1 MAAMSRGPAAR
12 VRPTKN
18 PKGGT
23 PSSRRHHFESFSQ
36 RIARLKIEPVRRGRS
51 TILDNAELE
60 TAFSYFRTSL
70 NEWKELNTSEAFTT
84 FARQVAP
91 LCESLPQIVH
101 HSERILNLLVGY
113 IEKGDVWSEEPLLSL
128 LAHFAHDLGA
138 QFERHFERVVRA
150 VSQLAAK
157 HEAFEVIEWSFTC
170 LAWLFKYLSRLLVP
184 DLRSVF
190 DLMAPLL
197 GKDHQKVFVT
207 RFAAESLSFLVR
219 KAGAAYHRDTTP
231 LKLVLQHMSSQLK
244 ELQGGG
250 KDYEFRHGLMSL
262 FTDSMKGVQRGLH
275 SSAVAI
281 LQEMLA
287 QTYDDAY
294 SALRTPP
301 LEPVLMGTVISI
313 IHHTDAEAFKPL
325 FACIV
330 EQIRSAS
337 SDPAH
342 VGLSS
347 RLLFTVCGVRKG
359 SRISDWTPALEV
371 LGLLIDTFQ
380 TSSGADSADKQ
391 DLLTACAIIF
401 QYCSLDTAIPHV
413 QLLEKLTSGLW
424 EPTFLGF
431 CNLFAEIGSERFKT
445 LLLPYF
451 KNSELC
457 LILPDLHHLE
467 ALPHSPLH
475 VAATWHES
483 FVSQFRRLSNSG
495 ASEEDEEWLASTLN
509 AYLEASQILDIPSN
523 VKDEVLTSLSASL
536 ERVLRDDSSR
546 QLRPLDVFFAG
557 NGFHY
562 LMRETKS
569 QINIPAIWDK
579 LCKASASYGSLLSF
593 WQAVLLL
600 AEQNQSI
607 LDMSGPHKEVFHHAV
622 TQCLE
627 SPSHDM
633 RLVGLG
639 ILEKI
644 AAGSPESQNAL
655 ATALLIEQTPFNMEN
670 ARSVSMRIRQLAKM
684 YPAVKHE
691 EWVGGAIPTFCFG
704 LLHVRLAQ
712 VWDDA
717 CSALKEMSVTKEG
730 EAHISRIAF
739 DWITL
744 GADDRALD
752 SSHLEDA
759 KSPPRRAT
767 EFECTNVMQLERKIA
782 KTWTSSDHLQERLKA
797 HFDRE
802 HAQLPF
808 IAPFSRTQALR
819 LLNDIPKLAE
829 KRSRLL
835 VPVLLNW
842 VAQQPLNEGVEDEDS
857 DLDNNANTQAR
868 WARKDQKSLLSIVS
882 KFNNPKVLFKSAE
895 VYEALL
901 VLLGNG
907 DVEIQKA
914 ALRGLLAWKDAAI
927 VRYQE
932 NLFNLLDDARFREEV
947 SVFMDVSDEE
957 SHLREEHRD
966 HLLPIIL
973 RLLYG
978 KIVSGKRGQEA
989 KRKAVF
995 IALTRFSHDAIR
1007 QFLSI
1012 AFGPLDGLSVVQDSR
1027 INERLFEINLSNPRK
1042 QSDDDPSQDLQLSLM
1057 RTIRQRGFHSLNIL
1071 FESCPEFSWEAYIPV
1086 IVEELVTPRLQQFP
1100 VESANSVSGL
1110 LRLFAAWSRS
1120 PRTAPYLVQYES
1132 GIIGKIM
1139 ECLNGTSTK
1148 DDVKKFILD
1157 EVLRSLILVA
1167 AKPDNASVEELVR
1180 RNRIHTDIL
1189 QPHASAILG
1198 GIGHLL
1204 RKSPSKDLLESGVQ
1218 TIAEIAPY
1226 VVGSAESRS
1235 MIEIATFLLKQPSKR
1250 VGPQIKPG
1258 LLKILHEFIP
1268 RCQAGDMDELFD
1280 VVFEPVSSL
1289 FSTFRERSTRA
1300 LLCDL
1305 IQDLANHS
1313 DEVGEVAGLC
1323 YDLNSFSHTRLD
1335 EPDFDRRSRAFNIV
1349 SGSSNGAHTLRQ
1361 WKPIVYNMLYYIK
1374 DNEELS
1380 IRVNSSVCL
1389 KRFIEA
1395 SRFDDSFK
1403 DFLASALLPGIQN
1416 GMRESSELVRL
1427 ELLTV
1432 LASLIKLYPD
1442 WSLVSDMHILLGP
1455 DDESSFLNNIL
1466 HIQGHRRLR
1475 ALRRLAS
1482 DAPQLQSGN
1491 IYHLL
1496 LPLLEHFI
1504 FNKAEDEAAH
1514 NLAGET
1520 IRAITGL
1527 SQSLEWPQ
1535 FRSMLKRFIG
1545 YLKTKEDMQKTII
1558 RLLTGMMDSLKQAGV
1573 AKGYLTCTPASQNGT
1588 KEQDGLEHV
1597 VVDTPM
1603 SSLAKTLPQQQKLT
1617 GDFTGNLLPSLT
1629 DFLHNKDESTVSLR
1643 APIAVAVTKV
1653 LLVLPPQE
1661 MEARLPAV
1669 LLDIC
1674 HILKSRSQ
1682 DGRDMA
1688 RNTLAEIATL
1698 TGPPYLGFILK
1709 SLRTALQRGYQL
1721 HVLSFTLHHILV
1733 QLSSRMQPGDL
1744 DYCLSDIVDVVMD
1757 DTFGVTGQEKDAEE
1771 YISKMRE
1778 VKSSKSYDSIDI
1790 LARFTL
1796 PTHLVNFVLPV
1807 KSLLLER
1814 LTAKMVQKIDEL
1826 LRRIGLGILQN
1837 QSVQDREILVF
1848 CYELIQDVYSSSSNP
1863 DASRAEDPKNRRYL
1877 VNMRGAA
1884 KSGVRGSISSHIYKI
1899 TRFSLDILRTVLR
1912 KHEELQTPQ
1921 NIAGFVPIIGDAL
1934 VQGHEEVQVSAFRL
1948 LTTVIKVP
1956 LAALDKDC
1964 PVYVTE
1970 AVRIIKN
1977 TISTNTEIAQ
1987 AALKLV
1993 SAILRERPNVEVKER
2008 DLAFLLKRLI
2018 PDLDEPDRQGVTFGF
2033 LKAIMNRKIIIT
2045 EVYEVMDRVAAMMV
2059 TNHTRSA
2066 RDLARSSYFHFLMEY
2081 PQAKNR
2087 FTKQLEFLIRNLR
2100 YDHVEGRQSVMEAL
2114 NLILNKVGDEV
2125 LQDVLG
2131 MMFIPLIN
2139 SMVNDDSSDCRT
2151 MAGTLVKRLFERAD
2165 AQRSKNFTSDLRS
2178 WLLQDDDP
2186 GLRRLGVQCWGLYF
2200 EVAEAKPKELA
2211 FVLEQLQA
2219 TVEEGLGRRD
2229 EDDWELI
2236 YYSLTVFSKLCKT
2249 ASDATLSTNRAGF
2262 WTAIESCVSY
2272 PHGWVKLT
2280 AAKLVGTFFA
2290 HLASS
2295 NAESGLGAF
2304 PLEGSNGLEMSEE
2317 SMIRLTNAFL
2327 KNLSIPGVTEE
2338 LCTQSVRNL
2347 AFLARCL
2354 ASNGVKWDWH
2364 KVDDNEEEVEDGAIG
2379 EPQTTSNGDA
2389 ASSDEEWGGFSPAPE
2404 NRERKSKPEPPTAI
2418 HRLMTRLSGL
2428 IRRETKIMKLS
2439 SLWPKSTVMTLLE
2452 SLTSKL
2458 PTDAITSSL
2467 PHLLTTLST
2476 LVDPATTIPRSTDSA
2491 FNDTYKSLID
2501 KAREVMDTLQKRLGT
2516 SQYLAYM
2523 EDVQKGVR
2531 QRREERRTKRKVE
2544 AITMPEKYGK
2554 EKKRRH
2560 DVARQRKKEK
2570 SAASRGQRRGW

>member
-1 MAAMSRGPAAR
+1 
-12 VRPTKN
+12 
-18 PKGGT
+18 
-23 PSSRRHHFESFSQ
+23 
-36 RIARLKIEPVRRGRS
+36 
-51 TILDNAELE
+51 LDPDVSGE
-60 TAFSYFRTSL
+60 
-70 NEWKELNTSEAFTT
+70 NEE
-84 FARQVAP
+84 
-91 LCESLPQIVH
+91 
-101 HSERILNLLVGY
+101 
-113 IEKGDVWSEEPLLSL
+113 
-128 LAHFAHDLGA
+128 
-138 QFERHFERVVRA
+138 
-150 VSQLAAK
+150 QLA
-157 HEAFEVIEWSFTC
+157 F
-170 LAWLFKYLSRLLVP
+170 
-184 DLRSVF
+184 
-190 DLMAPLL
+190 
-197 GKDHQKVFVT
+197 
-207 RFAAESLSFLVR
+207 
-219 KAGAAYHRDTTP
+219 
-231 LKLVLQHMSSQLK
+231 
-244 ELQGGG
+244 
-250 KDYEFRHGLMSL
+250 
-262 FTDSMKGVQRGLH
+262 
-275 SSAVAI
+275 
-281 LQEMLA
+281 
-287 QTYDDAY
+287 
-294 SALRTPP
+294 
-301 LEPVLMGTVISI
+301 
-313 IHHTDAEAFKPL
+313 
-325 FACIV
+325 
-330 EQIRSAS
+330 
-337 SDPAH
+337 
-342 VGLSS
+342 
-347 RLLFTVCGVRKG
+347 
-359 SRISDWTPALEV
+359 
-371 LGLLIDTFQ
+371 
-380 TSSGADSADKQ
+380 
-391 DLLTACAIIF
+391 
-401 QYCSLDTAIPHV
+401 
-413 QLLEKLTSGLW
+413 
-424 EPTFLGF
+424 
-431 CNLFAEIGSERFKT
+431 
-445 LLLPYF
+445 
-451 KNSELC
+451 
-457 LILPDLHHLE
+457 
-467 ALPHSPLH
+467 
-475 VAATWHES
+475 
-483 FVSQFRRLSNSG
+483 
-495 ASEEDEEWLASTLN
+495 TLN
-509 AYLEASQILDIPSN
+509 AFLEASPVLEIPPN
-523 VKDEVLTSLSASL
+523 VKQEILASLSKSL
-536 ERVLRDDSSR
+536 GRVFQEDAR
-546 QLRPLDVFFAG
+546 QLRPINVFTAG
-557 NGFHY
+557 NGFYY
-562 LMRETKS
+562 LMWETKA
-569 QINIPAIWDK
+569 QIDIPALWDK
-579 LCKASASYGSLLSF
+579 LCEASAFYGSMLPF

-600 AEQNQSI
+600 AEQNTS
-607 LDMSGPHKEVFHHAV
+607 DMDLSASQKELFHQAIM
-622 TQCLE
+622 QCLG

-633 RLVGLG
+633 RLVGLS
-639 ILEKI
+639 ILEKVCKES
-644 AAGSPESQNAL
+644 ADSQNII
-655 ATALLIEQTPFNMEN
+655 ATALLIEQTPFNMET
-670 ARSVSMRIRQLAKM
+670 ARSISMRIRQLAKL
-684 YPAVKHE
+684 YPTVKQD
-691 EWVGGAIPTFCFG
+691 EWAGEAIPTFCFG

-712 VWDDA
+712 IWDDA
-717 CSALKEMSVTKEG
+717 CSALTEMSETKEG

-739 DWITL
+739 DWINL
-744 GADDRALD
+744 GMDGPISKPSDV
-752 SSHLEDA
+752 EDA
-759 KSPPRRAT
+759 QSPSRRAT
-767 EFECTNVMQLERKIA
+767 DFECTNIMQLERTIA
-782 KTWTSSDHLQERLKA
+782 KSRSLSDHLQERLKA
-797 HFDRE
+797 DFDRQ

-808 IAPFSRTQALR
+808 ITPFSRTQALR
-819 LLNDIPKLAE
+819 LLNDLPQLAE

-835 VPVLLNW
+835 VPVLLKW
-842 VAQQPLNEGVEDEDS
+842 VAHQPSDESLEHENTDS
-857 DLDNNANTQAR
+857 DNATSSQLR

-882 KFNNPKVLFKSAE
+882 KFNNPRVLFKSAE

-914 ALRGLLAWKDAAI
+914 ALKGLLAWKDAAI

-932 NLFNLLDDARFREEV
+932 NLVNLLDDARFREEV
-947 SVFMDVSDEE
+947 SVFMDVSDDET
-957 SHLREEHRD
+957 HLREEHRD
-966 HLLPIIL
+966 HLLPVIL

-995 IALTRFSHDAIR
+995 IALTRFSQDAIR

-1012 AFGPLDGLSVVQDSR
+1012 AFGPLDGLSIVQDER
-1027 INERLFEINLSNPRK
+1027 VNEKLFEIDLSSPRK
-1042 QSDDDPSQDLQLSLM
+1042 QVGMLNMLEDMLRTLKTTITPFVSCAIDPLLYCLIKASRVLAAHTTPTQSEDDSPRELQVSLM

-1071 FESCPEFSWEAYIPV
+1071 FESCPEFSWETYVPV

-1120 PRTAPYLVQYES
+1120 SRTAPYLVQYDS

-1139 ECLNGTSTK
+1139 ECLNGPSTK
-1148 DDVKKFILD
+1148 DEVKKFILD
-1157 EVLRSLILVA
+1157 EVLTVLIATA
-1167 AKPDNASVEELVR
+1167 ARPDEASAEELVR
-1180 RNRIHTDIL
+1180 RSRIHTDIL
-1189 QPHASAILG
+1189 QPHSNAILG
-1198 GIGHLL
+1198 GIGDLL
-1204 RKSPSKDLLESGVQ
+1204 QKSPSKDLLESGVQ
-1218 TIAEIAPY
+1218 AIAELAPY
-1226 VVGSAESRS
+1226 VAGSTETRS

-1250 VGPQIKPG
+1250 VSPQIKPG

-1268 RCQAGDMDELFD
+1268 RCEVRDMDALFD
-1280 VVFEPVSSL
+1280 TVFEPVSSL
-1289 FSTFRERSTRA
+1289 FSTFREKSTRT

-1305 IQDLANHS
+1305 IRDLSDYN
-1313 DEVGEVAGLC
+1313 DEVGRVAELC

-1349 SGSSNGAHTLRQ
+1349 SGSSSETYSLRQ

-1389 KRFIEA
+1389 KRFVEA
-1395 SRFDDSFK
+1395 SRLDDSFK
-1403 DFLASALLPGIQN
+1403 DFLASALLPGIHN
-1416 GMRESSELVRL
+1416 GVRESSELVRL

-1455 DDESSFLNNIL
+1455 DDESSFFNNIL

-1475 ALRRLAS
+1475 ALRRLAT
-1482 DAPQLQSGN
+1482 DAPQLQSRN

-1520 IRAITGL
+1520 IRAVTSL

-1558 RLLTGMMDSLKQAGV
+1558 RLLTGMMDTLKQAGV
-1573 AKGYLTCTPASQNGT
+1573 AKGYMTCAPINPIEA
-1588 KEQDGLEHV
+1588 KEQDVADGMV
-1597 VVDTPM
+1597 VETPL
-1603 SSLAKTLPQQQKLT
+1603 SSLTKTLPQQEKLT
-1617 GDFTGNLLPSLT
+1617 LDLTGNLLPPLT

-1653 LLVLPPQE
+1653 LLVLPAKE
-1661 MEARLPAV
+1661 LENRLPAV

-1733 QLSSRMQPGDL
+1733 HLSATMQPGDL
-1744 DYCLSDIVDVVMD
+1744 DYCLSEMVDVVMD

-1796 PTHLVNFVLPV
+1796 PTHLVNFVLPL

-1814 LTAKMVQKIDEL
+1814 LNGKMVQKIDEL

-1837 QSVQDREILVF
+1837 QRVEDREILVF
-1848 CYELIQDVYSSSSNP
+1848 CYELIQDVYKTNSNP
-1863 DASRAEDPKNRRYL
+1863 DASRGEDSKNRRYL

-1884 KSGVRGSISSHIYKI
+1884 KSGVRGSTSSHIYKI

-1921 NIAGFVPIIGDAL
+1921 NLAGFLPIIGDAL
-1934 VQGHEEVQVSAFRL
+1934 IQGHEEVQVSALRL
-1948 LTTVIKVP
+1948 VTTIIKVP

-1977 TISTNTEIAQ
+1977 TTSTNTEIAQ

-2033 LKAIMNRKIIIT
+2033 LKAVMNRKIIIT
-2045 EVYEVMDRVAAMMV
+2045 EIYEVMDRVAAIMV

-2131 MMFIPLIN
+2131 MMFIPLIH
-2139 SMVNDDSSDCRT
+2139 SMANDDSSDCRT
-2151 MAGTLVKRLFERAD
+2151 MAGALVKKLFERAD

-2178 WLLQDDDP
+2178 WLQQDDDS
-2186 GLRRLGVQCWGLYF
+2186 GLQRLGIQCWGLYF
-2200 EVAEAKPKELA
+2200 EVAEAKPKDLT
-2211 FVLEQLQA
+2211 FVMDRLQA
-2219 TVEEGLGRRD
+2219 TVEECLQRRD
-2229 EDDWELI
+2229 EDDWELL

-2249 ASDATLSTNRAGF
+2249 ASDVTLSAERADL
-2262 WTAIESCVSY
+2262 WTGIESCVSY

-2290 HLASS
+2290 HLASA
-2295 NAESGLGAF
+2295 NAESGLDAL
-2304 PLEGSNGLEMSEE
+2304 PLQGSNGLKMTEE
-2317 SMIRLTNAFL
+2317 IMIRLTNAFV

-2354 ASNGVKWDWH
+2354 AVNGAKWDWY
-2364 KVDDNEEEVEDGAIG
+2364 KVDDDDEVEDGAT
-2379 EPQTTSNGDA
+2379 EKLQTAANGDA
-2389 ASSDEEWGGFSPAPE
+2389 PSSDEEWGGFSPPPE
-2404 NRERKSKPEPPTAI
+2404 TRERKSKPEAPTAI

-2439 SLWPKSTVMTLLE
+2439 SLWPKSAVMTLLE
-2452 SLTSKL
+2452 TLTSKL
-2458 PTDAITSSL
+2458 PTDAVTSSL

-2491 FNDTYKSLID
+2491 FNDTYKGLLD

-2516 SQYLAYM
+2516 SQYLAFM

-2531 QRREERRTKRKVE
+2531 QRREDRRTKRKVE